1 MELNSPLTVRSSKF
15 IVLQTLQTVAQEGK
29 SLTGYFIFFFSLKK
43 KKKIPLLSSRKVKEV
58 LIITLSSTEE
68 ECPLSQFMNL
78 IFFRIF

>member
-43 KKKIPLLSSRKVKEV
+43 KKIPLLSSRKVKEV

>member
-43 KKKIPLLSSRKVKEV
+43 KKNSPFILSKGEG
-58 LIITLSSTEE
+58 SSDHYTVVY
-68 ECPLSQFMNL
+68 
-78 IFFRIF
+78 